1 MSASTRCSLSSPD
14 LPIVPQSAPLR
25 IAVFGEAALTME
37 APGEMDLLTQQRIWA
52 LAAEAECWD
61 GILEVGLGMAN
72 LLVIF
77 DPDRRE
83 PIELS
88 DALQASWRRL
98 PPLALEGRVWEFPV
112 IYGGARGA
120 DLATVAAHAGVG
132 LEEAARIHSARDYVI
147 FAPSVTPGFGYLYGV
162 DPALVLPRKKTPI
175 MLKEPGTIS
184 IGGVQATIGMTP
196 GPSGWYALGYT
207 TRFHHPFDPLRDPPL
222 EVAVGDRIRFLIE
235 DVLPC

>member
-1 MSASTRCSLSSPD
+1 MSSPD
-14 LPIVPQSAPLR
+14 LLSAPQPAPLT
-25 IAVFGEAALTME
+25 IAAFGEAALTME
-37 APGEMDLLTQQRIWA
+37 APGDIDLRTQQRIWA
-52 LAAEAECWD
+52 LAMQAERWD
-61 GILEVGLGMAN
+61 GVLETGLGMAN

-83 PIELS
+83 PDELS
-88 DALQASWRRL
+88 NALQAAWRSL
-98 PPLALEGRVWEFPV
+98 EPLALAGRVWEFPV
-112 IYGGARGA
+112 VYGGERGR
-120 DLATVAAHAGVG
+120 DLAIVAAHAGVG
-132 LEEAARIHSARDYVI
+132 LEDAARLHAARDYVI

-207 TRFHHPFDPLRDPPL
+207 TRFHHPFDPFRDPPL
-222 EVAVGDRIRFLIE
+222 EVAVGDRIRFVIE